1 MVKQSGFREA
11 RSLACYNF
19 LACPTIH
26 LTTESQSGSF
36 ATEPRSRLTTT
47 GPRPLLKSG
56 SKPSGRSPTFACPGT
71 KLPTVNPDFKELL
84 LAFNAHNVEY
94 LIVGAHALA
103 AHGHVRATKD
113 LDLWVRPETSNAH
126 KVLQAL
132 SDFGAP
138 LGGLTV
144 DDLDRKNTIFQ
155 IGLPPLRI
163 DIITNID
170 GVEFAE
176 AWPDRLQTLFGGVP
190 AFVISRDHLIRNK
203 KASARLQD
211 LADVQQLE
219 ARNDRV

>member
-1 MVKQSGFREA
+1 M
-11 RSLACYNF
+11 
-19 LACPTIH
+19 
-26 LTTESQSGSF
+26 
-36 ATEPRSRLTTT
+36 TTT
-47 GPRPLLKSG
+47 GPRLLLKNG
-56 SKPSGRSPTFACPGT
+56 LKPYGHSPSFVWPGT
-71 KLPTVNPDFKELL
+71 NRQKVNPDFKELL
-84 LAFNAHNVEY
+84 LAFNAHEVEY

-163 DIITNID
+163 DIITAID

-176 AWPDRLQTLFGGVP
+176 AWPDHLQTMFGGVP
-190 AFVISRDHLIRNK
+190 AFVISRDHLIKNK

-219 ARNDRV
+219 ATKERL